1 MKKRI
6 ICCLLI
12 LCLLCSM
19 LPTTAFA
26 AEEELLK
33 DFRVAGVNPMYE
45 DIITESNLIQSR
57 QPLLNA
63 DNTLNDPYYYDA
75 YSAAELIRDDMLAR
89 DTTIIVNAYCESS
102 DATYQ
107 QDAEALV
114 YDILAY
120 AMKHTGSGGEGDYI
134 LWHTQ
139 GFEAN
144 ILDAA
149 LEEGYLFQRM
159 FKVPTNIDGLAYEV
173 AAYYV
178 IGDEKIYTA
187 KQTFYIK
194 ELLYEHILS
203 SPKAFDVQ
211 EVSPIIDVQKWNKY
225 EMSAENAALIE
236 PEEGVKLSQNYFIG
250 MSTPD
255 ANGNVKMHLC
265 YAIPSD
271 DNTTVGIRYNFI
283 ESEIEGEPDAIRA
296 KTQIRRE
303 RTNTLYKTVIS
314 EKETLTAKDFGLDD
328 AYLVVIT
335 LSSDLNTVLRENYD
349 LTIVTYYSTNAL
361 EYQVI
366 NTTHNFIELVNECVV
381 TYRSISVNTYTF
393 QPLDYSKWVDFSTAS
408 GNATGNGLFKIR
420 VSKEKNDRFAMQI
433 ASAVPSRFLEKL
445 VFVFSMYDKNGN
457 PIYEL
462 DENENRIPVEN
473 EEIELSTL
481 YPSIFGNTE
490 AITSKDFGIER
501 GYIFTMLLNNIEIED
516 STAKIKIDAYYR
528 TDYNEKTL
536 TALPEDTY
544 NTVPLASL
552 TFTLN
557 DLVNLVETVK

>member
-1 MKKRI
+1 MNRSARLI
-6 ICCLLI
+6 FTAVVFLMLAVICF
-12 LCLLCSM
+12 CSCNSNKGPVHE
-19 LPTTAFA
+19 LSVNTAPVTTEAPIPTGKFYVRCSEPEANQFSIQFISA
-26 AEEELLK
+26 VPSAYV
-33 DFRVAGVNPMYE
+33 DYAGLEANKLY
-45 DIITESNLIQSR
+45 
-57 QPLLNA
+57 A
-63 DNTLNDPYYYDA
+63 DNTRGPID
-75 YSAAELIRDDMLAR
+75 STKIRVLHEEIT
-89 DTTIIVNAYCESS
+89 DTDRGITL
-102 DATYQ
+102 TP
-107 QDAEALV
+107 QDF
-114 YDILAY
+114 
-120 AMKHTGSGGEGDYI
+120 G
-134 LWHTQ
+134 
-139 GFEAN
+139 
-144 ILDAA
+144 

-236 PEEGVKLSQNYFIG
+236 PEEGVKLSKNYFIG

-349 LTIVTYYSTNAL
+349 LTIVTYYSANAL

-408 GNATGNGLFKIR
+408 GNATGSGLFKIR
-420 VSKEKNDRFAMQI
+420 VSKEKNGRFAMQI

-501 GYIFTMLLNNIEIED
+501 CYIFTMLLNNIEIEG

-536 TALPEDTY
+536 EALPEDTY

-557 DLVNLVETVK
+557 DLIDLVETVK